1 MSSSRYKS
9 TRIKKDKFTG
19 NRVLKVTEYPKVTSK
34 ETDIIYYTKDYD
46 SYMSLAYRF
55 YNDQSL
61 WWVIARANS
70 PFKGK
75 FKFEAGTKL
84 IIPTD
89 LNDFFSEHNLINTT
103 RDMKE
108 PK

>member
-1 MSSSRYKS
+1 MSRYKN
-9 TRIKKDKFTG
+9 TKIKNDIYSN
-19 NRVLKVTEYPKVTSK
+19 NRVLRVTEYPKITPK
-34 ETDIIYYTKDYD
+34 ESDVVYYTRFDD
-46 SYMSLAYRF
+46 SYMSLAHRY
-55 YNDQSL
+55 YKDQSL

-89 LNDFFSEHNLINTT
+89 ISDVMSEMYLLNST
-103 RDMKE
+103 REISD